1 MIDSKLKP
9 GLPERES
16 EEKRLARL
24 KKWRATALLVFF
36 VLAAGALTF
45 LAFFMRRALFTA
57 NSRFELRSLELTD
70 GTYWKGPEK
79 EQLLCRRIGIAPGV
93 NLFDLDYR
101 QLRKRL
107 EEIPCIEHAEIMRI
121 LPDRLRIKISER
133 IPRAVLFSPG
143 GKFVVDEN
151 AVVIP
156 VSESAVRGSLP
167 VITSIPGRKSFKQG
181 ERLASLDPALE
192 LIMMTVRNFPDINIV
207 CVMPSNEDKL
217 DFFMRYRGG
226 EVRQVTLPLRNR
238 GLPYLLS
245 ALQTAIINAH
255 WKRLNVSRF
264 DLRFDGRVV
273 AELKK

>member
-1 MIDSKLKP
+1 MTDSKLKP
-9 GLPERES
+9 GLPEQES

-24 KKWRATALLVFF
+24 KKWRAAALLVFF
-36 VLAAGALTF
+36 VLIAGALVF
-45 LAFFMRRALFTA
+45 LTFFMRRALFTA
-57 NSRFELRSLELTD
+57 NSHFELRSLELLD
-70 GTYWKGPEK
+70 GAYWKGPEK
-79 EQLLCRRIGIAPGV
+79 EQELCRRIGIAPGI
-93 NLFDLDYR
+93 NLFALDYR
-101 QLRKRL
+101 QLRKCI
-107 EEIPCIEHAEIMRI
+107 EAIPCIEHGEVMRI
-121 LPDRLRIKISER
+121 LPDRIRIKVSER
-133 IPRAVLFSPG
+133 IPRAVLFSPA

-156 VSESAVRGSLP
+156 AGECAAQGNLP
-167 VITSIPGRKSFKQG
+167 VITSIPGRKTFRQG

-217 DFFMRYRGG
+217 DFYMRYRAGK
-226 EVRQVTLPLRNR
+226 VYRVTIPLRNR

-255 WKRLNVSRF
+255 WKRLNVSGF

-273 AELKK
+273 LN

>member
-1 MIDSKLKP
+1 
-9 GLPERES
+9 
-16 EEKRLARL
+16 
-24 KKWRATALLVFF
+24 
-36 VLAAGALTF
+36 
-45 LAFFMRRALFTA
+45 
-57 NSRFELRSLELTD
+57 
-70 GTYWKGPEK
+70 
-79 EQLLCRRIGIAPGV
+79 
-93 NLFDLDYR
+93 
-101 QLRKRL
+101 
-107 EEIPCIEHAEIMRI
+107 MRI
-121 LPDRLRIKISER
+121 LPDRLRIKVSER

-156 VSESAVRGSLP
+156 VGECAAQKDLP
-167 VITSIPGRKSFKQG
+167 VITSSPGRKTFRQG

-217 DFFMRYRGG
+217 DFFMRYRTDKLY
-226 EVRQVTLPLRNR
+226 RVTLPLRNR

-255 WKRLNVSRF
+255 WKRLNVSGF

-273 AELKK
+273 LN